1 MRRRVSCL
9 VVVMLGFSMPA
20 TAAEAGAWS
29 GEPLRPRAG
38 ASLREPDRRFVSD
51 VFARH
56 YDRQVAAYCAARGAE
71 RADAAYQIGWLL
83 LNARQ
88 SEPAG
93 AWLQQAAALG
103 HERAAALLDR
113 VPRSTHPPAVSC
125 PAPARAPAAT
135 AGAAKPLL
143 APPPRTKAIVHKVA
157 PRYGLDP
164 DLVIAVIAVESG
176 FRADAVSPKNAR
188 GLMQLIPETAERFAV
203 ADVFDPVQNIR
214 GGARYL
220 SWLLDL
226 FEGDLALALA
236 GYNAGENTVRR
247 YGGVPPFAETRTYVR
262 AVQDYYEQLKLA
274 SGRPAGRQA
283 AGLRGAGKTA
293 EAGRLAGSLLLP

>member
-1 MRRRVSCL
+1 MRRRVPIL
-9 VVVMLGFSMPA
+9 VIVMLGFSMPA
-20 TAAEAGAWS
+20 LAAEIAAGP
-29 GEPLRPRAG
+29 GGPFRPKAG

-56 YDRQVAAYCAARGAE
+56 YDRQVAAYCAAQGPK

-113 VPRSTHPPAVSC
+113 VPRSGHPPAVSC
-125 PAPARAPAAT
+125 PAPARAPAA
-135 AGAAKPLL
+135 AGPARPLL

-203 ADVFDPVQNIR
+203 TDAFDPIQNIR

-236 GYNAGENTVRR
+236 GYNAGENAVRR
-247 YGGVPPFAETRTYVR
+247 YGGVPPFPETRSYVR

-274 SGRPAGRQA
+274 SGAPLGGRAAGR
-283 AGLRGAGKTA
+283 TA
-293 EAGRLAGSLLLP
+293 DAGRLAGSVLLP